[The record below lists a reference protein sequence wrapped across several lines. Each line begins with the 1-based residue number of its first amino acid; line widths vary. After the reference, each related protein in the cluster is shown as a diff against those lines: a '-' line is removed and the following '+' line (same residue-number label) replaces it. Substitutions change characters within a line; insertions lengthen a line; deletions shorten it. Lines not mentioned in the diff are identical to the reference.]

1 MSATDYAARVV
12 ALLLLYAALY
22 VVARSYYDRFAQ
34 DVEKQKTF
42 WTIAAIWAPAT
53 LIANYLLNR
62 AGLMSFMPWFNN
74 FLHTFVWIGFVLT
87 TLYLGVRRS
96 QPLWQQ
102 MVLFATFS
110 LVIKVAEQILFGIWE
125 HPHFFYVFHGNAAYV
140 VGWSLADGLYPPLT
154 LFGLR
159 LLARRVPGLVPV

>member
-1 MSATDYAARVV
+1 
-12 ALLLLYAALY
+12 
-22 VVARSYYDRFAQ
+22 
-34 DVEKQKTF
+34 
-42 WTIAAIWAPAT
+42 
-53 LIANYLLNR
+53 
-62 AGLMSFMPWFNN
+62 MSFMPWFNN

-110 LVIKVAEQILFGIWE
+110 LVIKGRRTNPVRASGSI
-125 HPHFFYVFHGNAAYV
+125 HTSSTCFHGNAAYV

-159 LLARRVPGLVPV
+159 LLAGGCRGFVPV